1 MSKPLGGLEFYFL
14 PQSVF
19 LEFFAGMAD
28 IGSLVISAHFVA
40 PRLEQ
45 IALRLQ
51 RPAVARV
58 FVGQLPE
65 AACKMI
71 PYFYALCAEAQRAA
85 AEAALVAAGT
95 LEARVVDDRALWLEC
110 LHEHLWRLLIDW
122 PQALGVADAHEDFVA
137 WRNGR
142 QEAGL
147 FALSRSVVDKAL
159 SDGAI
164 KKCREKLVDR
174 NDLLPH
180 SPPSM
185 NAARFL
191 SFWRGEADC
200 LPDLPHPGCV
210 ADAFE
215 RRVAE
220 LQWALAGLLEGRRFP
235 LDSAGGD
242 GWGVGQCLTARGV
255 LTHAVHVVDE
265 RVAKYQVWAPTDRYF
280 ADAGALTALLAGD
293 EWPDIEA
300 ARRGLRLAI
309 LALDPCLPFEV
320 EMSHA

>member
-1 MSKPLGGLEFYFL
+1 
-14 PQSVF
+14 
-19 LEFFAGMAD
+19 MAD

-51 RPAVARV
+51 RPPVARV

-85 AEAALVAAGT
+85 AEAALAAAGA
-95 LEARVVDDRALWLEC
+95 LDARVVDDRALWLEC

-122 PQALGVADAHEDFVA
+122 PQALGVADAREDFVA

-142 QEAGL
+142 QLEGL
-147 FALSRSVVDKAL
+147 LALSSAVVDKAL
-159 SDGAI
+159 NDGAI

-174 NDLLPH
+174 NDLPSGLP
-180 SPPSM
+180 PTM
-185 NAARFL
+185 NAAKFL
-191 SFWRGEADC
+191 SFWRGEADS
-200 LPDLPHPGCV
+200 LPDLPHPESV
-210 ADAFE
+210 AAAFA
-215 RRVAE
+215 RRVSE
-220 LQWALAGLLEGRRFP
+220 LQWALAGLLGEQRFL
-235 LDSAGGD
+235 LDSAGGE

-280 ADAGALTALLAGD
+280 ANAEALKALLAGG

-300 ARRGLRLAI
+300 ARRGLRLAV

>member
-1 MSKPLGGLEFYFL
+1 
-14 PQSVF
+14 
-19 LEFFAGMAD
+19 MAD
-28 IGSLVISAHFVA
+28 IGSLVISARFVT

-45 IALRLQ
+45 VALRLQ

-65 AACKMI
+65 AAGKMI

-85 AEAALVAAGT
+85 AEQALTAAGA
-95 LEARVVDDRALWLEC
+95 LEARVTDDRALWLEC

-122 PQALGVADAHEDFVA
+122 PQALDVADAREDFVA

-142 QEAGL
+142 QQADL
-147 FALSRSVVDKAL
+147 LAQSSAVVDKAL
-159 SDGAI
+159 TTGVI

-174 NDLLPH
+174 ARQGVSLEGNDWVRHLP
-180 SPPSM
+180 PGM

-191 SFWRGEADC
+191 SFWCGETDG
-200 LPDLPHPGCV
+200 LPSLSHPVSV
-210 ADAFE
+210 AAAFE

-220 LQWALAGLLEGRRFP
+220 LQWALAGLLRAQRFP
-235 LDSAGGD
+235 LDAAGRE
-242 GWGVGQCLTARGV
+242 GWGIGQCLTARGV

-280 ADAGALTALLAGD
+280 ADAEALTALLAND

-309 LALDPCLPFEV
+309 LALDPCLPFEM
-320 EMSHA
+320 EISHA